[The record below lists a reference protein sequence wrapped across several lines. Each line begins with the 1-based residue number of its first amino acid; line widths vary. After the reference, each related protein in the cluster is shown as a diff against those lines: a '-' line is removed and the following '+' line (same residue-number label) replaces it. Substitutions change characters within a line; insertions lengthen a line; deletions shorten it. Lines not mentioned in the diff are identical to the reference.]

1 MSRIF
6 KLGLNGVIFLMAAHF
21 LATPGYTQPTQV
33 GSAGFI
39 VVGGKHLSFH
49 KNGRHK
55 INRYFV
61 APKAKSHAKHPKVHT
76 KKPTPVYRYT
86 APKRRALGHI
96 PYESVKRHK
105 FKSFKFKHSYGF
117 QRH

>member
-21 LATPGYTQPTQV
+21 LATPGYAQPTHV

-39 VVGGKHLSFH
+39 VAGGKHLSFH

-55 INRYFV
+55 KNRYFV

-86 APKRRALGHI
+86 APKRRVLAHI
-96 PYESVKRHK
+96 PYGSVKRHK